1 MNTRKSVIVLILL
14 LFFSAVASL
23 GIRDNFGS
31 EMGFLNDY
39 GDKMVYAVRGSW
51 LPYSKMPYTEVPSE
65 YPQIAT
71 YFFAVP
77 YIVMESLGSV
87 RSSKIGQIEQFV
99 NSDVSTNPNIP
110 SSPHMRNDVLI
121 LYSFIF
127 SLLMAF
133 FLALSIMLVFTMRKE
148 RKYLAY
154 LMLLPAGLFF
164 AHNRFDVITSFLGL
178 LSIYL
183 MARKQFK
190 LSAFVIAFGFLT
202 KWYLVLFLPVFLA
215 YDYTVH
221 RRINWSM
228 IFTFTLTCILILLP
242 TLVLNGFEG
251 LYAPYGRQIFRWSNQ
266 PSLFYIISGLLRRGF
281 EINIDNFY
289 FSLVTLVLQFSSVP
303 LCLTSRINTVDK
315 AVKWCALSV
324 LCFIIFAKI
333 NSSQWILWISPL
345 LILIAVGRF
354 FVTGII
360 LLDFLSYLQYPV
372 LFYFKKH
379 DYLSPHLFLLAFSL
393 KLLLLIFFAVYL
405 LYILIPDNR
414 IFNRLRNAGSV
425 TIDDSAGVC

>member
-14 LFFSAVASL
+14 LLFSAVASL
-23 GIRDNFGS
+23 GIHDNFGS

-39 GDKMVYAVRGSW
+39 GDKMVYSVRGSW
-51 LPYSKMPYTEVPSE
+51 LPYSKKPYTGVPSE

-77 YIVMESLGSV
+77 YIVMEALGSV
-87 RSSKIGQIEQFV
+87 SPEKIGQIEQIV

-121 LYSFIF
+121 RYSFIF

-133 FLALSIMLVFTMRKE
+133 FLALSILLIYAMRKE

-154 LMLLPAGLFF
+154 LLLLPAGLFF
-164 AHNRFDVITSFLGL
+164 THNRFDVIISFLGL

-183 MARKQFK
+183 LTEKRFR
-190 LSAFVIAFGFLT
+190 LSAFVIAIAFLT

-228 IFTFTLTCILILLP
+228 ILTFILTCILILLP
-242 TLVLNGFEG
+242 TLILSGFEG
-251 LYAPYGRQIFRWSNQ
+251 LYAPYERQIFRWSNQ
-266 PSLFYIISGLLRRGF
+266 PSLFYIASGLLRRGF
-281 EINIDNFY
+281 EINIDNPY
-289 FSLVTLVLQFSSVP
+289 FSLVTLVLQFSVVP
-303 LCLTSRINTVDK
+303 LCLTSRINTMDK

-324 LCFIIFAKI
+324 LCFVIFAKI
-333 NSSQWILWISPL
+333 NSPQWILWISPL
-345 LILIAVGRF
+345 LVLIATGRL
-354 FVTGII
+354 FVVGII
-360 LLDFLSYLQYPV
+360 MLDLLSYLQYPV
-372 LFYFKKH
+372 LFYFKTH
-379 DYLSPHLFLLAFSL
+379 FYVSPHLFLLAFSL
-393 KLLLLIFFAVYL
+393 KLLLLILFAVYL
-405 LYILIPDNR
+405 LYILLPDNR
-414 IFNRLRNAGSV
+414 IFNRLRHAGNMSV
-425 TIDDSAGVC
+425 DNSAGVC

>member
-14 LFFSAVASL
+14 LLFSAIASL
-23 GIRDNFGS
+23 GIRVNFGS

-51 LPYSKMPYTEVPSE
+51 LPYSKKPYTEVPSE
-65 YPQIAT
+65 YPQLAT

-77 YIVMESLGSV
+77 YIVMEALCSV
-87 RSSKIGQIEQFV
+87 SPNKIGQIEQFV

-121 LYSFIF
+121 RYSFIF

-133 FLALSIMLVFTMRKE
+133 FLALSIMLIYAMRKE
-148 RKYLAY
+148 RKYLAF

-164 AHNRFDVITSFLGL
+164 THNRFDVITSFLGL

-183 MARKQFK
+183 LTDKRLK
-190 LSAFVIAFGFLT
+190 LAAFVVALGFLT

-228 IFTFTLTCILILLP
+228 ILTFTLTCILILLP
-242 TLVLNGFEG
+242 TLLLSGFEG
-251 LYAPYGRQIFRWSNQ
+251 LYAPYGWQIFRWPNQ
-266 PSLFYIISGLLRRGF
+266 PSLFYIASGLLRMWF
-281 EINIDNFY
+281 EINIDNSY
-289 FSLVTLVLQFSSVP
+289 FSLVTLALQFSVVP
-303 LCLTSRINTVDK
+303 LCLTSRIDTKDK

-324 LCFIIFAKI
+324 LCFVIFAKI

-345 LILIAVGRF
+345 LILIATGRLF
-354 FVTGII
+354 ITGIV
-360 LLDFLSYLQYPV
+360 LLDLLSYLQYPV
-372 LFYFKKH
+372 LFYLKTHF
-379 DYLSPHLFLLAFSL
+379 YVSPHLFLLAFSL
-393 KLLLLIFFAVYL
+393 KLLLLILFAVYL

-414 IFNRLRNAGSV
+414 VFNRLKGGGELS
-425 TIDDSAGVC
+425 IDNPAGVC

>member
-1 MNTRKSVIVLILL
+1 MNTRKSVTLLILL

-51 LPYSKMPYTEVPSE
+51 LPYLKKPYTEVPSE

-77 YIVMESLGSV
+77 YIVMEALGSV
-87 RSSKIGQIEQFV
+87 SPSKIGQIERIV
-99 NSDVSTNPNIP
+99 NSEVSTNPNIP

-121 LYSFIF
+121 RYSFIF

-133 FLALSIMLVFTMRKE
+133 FLALSIMLIYAMRKE
-148 RKYLAY
+148 RKYLAF

-164 AHNRFDVITSFLGL
+164 THNRFDIITSLLGL

-183 MARKQFK
+183 LARKQFK
-190 LSAFVIAFGFLT
+190 LSAFVVAFGFLT

-221 RRINWSM
+221 RRINWAM
-228 IFTFTLTCILILLP
+228 ILTFTLTCILILLP
-242 TLVLNGFEG
+242 TLILSGFEG

-266 PSLFYIISGLLRRGF
+266 PSLFYIISGILRRGF
-281 EINIDNFY
+281 EINIDNPY
-289 FSLVTLVLQFSSVP
+289 FSLLTLALQFSSVP

-315 AVKWCALSV
+315 AVKWCAFSV
-324 LCFIIFAKI
+324 LCFVIFAKI
-333 NSSQWILWISPL
+333 NSPQWILWISPL
-345 LILIAVGRF
+345 LLLIASGRL
-354 FVTGII
+354 FVTGIV
-360 LLDFLSYLQYPV
+360 LLDLLSYLQYPV

-379 DYLSPHLFLLAFSL
+379 ADLSPHFFLLAFSL
-393 KLLLLIFFAVYL
+393 KLLLLILFVVYL
-405 LYILIPDNR
+405 LYILIPDNL
-414 IFNRLRNAGSV
+414 IFDRLRNAGSV
-425 TIDDSAGVC
+425 TIDDSSGIC